1 MPPTGSPGIGRV
13 HTGGENSDGGTL
25 FRRDGGTLFRH
36 GSVSYEPLGAQGHV
50 ARKERGE
57 HTDSLLVSLR
67 RPGRNMGHSSAT
79 AQPPTNLWV
88 PRDMSRERKGERTL
102 TGGRRP
108 KSAGGRDRGMHRGRT
123 RFCQI
128 EPKFRACLNQT
139 GSKLSSICQRLLSSV
154 AVRFLPCD
162 HALLACGFHADSDIP
177 RADSTR
183 IPIFR

>member
-1 MPPTGSPGIGRV
+1 MQSRGHKGPEYIAAGASSPAAIPQGPCGLKKKRPALPGLEVPAACHRV
-13 HTGGENSDGGTL
+13 RVRSD
-25 FRRDGGTLFRH
+25 
-36 GSVSYEPLGAQGHV
+36 SGAPDR
-50 ARKERGE
+50 AR
-57 HTDSLLVSLR
+57 S
-67 RPGRNMGHSSAT
+67 P
-79 AQPPTNLWV
+79 
-88 PRDMSRERKGERTL
+88 
-102 TGGRRP
+102 GGRRP
-108 KSAGGRDRGMHRGRT
+108 KSAGEKGPRDARGRT

-139 GSKLSSICQRLLSSV
+139 GSKLSSICHRLLSSV